1 MRIIAGNRRA
11 DPAAMSHRIQL
22 RMEVGMNSIFLRL
35 RPYQTP
41 EDYFRESLE
50 EQEGVPFKVQP
61 YAELEARFKQIR
73 EHLQEQPIRVD
84 GDFFRMFHRRDGFF
98 CLLRKGMD
106 RMIEVGAIAQE
117 KTDEVLERLYDH
129 VPQALTNNVYFT
141 INSYYRTLGRTCTAT
156 FLPRP
161 ARQEKN
167 IRWLNACYVDID
179 VGRFGC
185 ENEFLLGKYCPE
197 LLPDDLDEK
206 IPGEKRLTWEQALLL
221 AMILEEQGT
230 IPPVS
235 VYARSGRGIY
245 LFWLLEP
252 VKFHYEKHWIL
263 TNYKACNRALVDSI
277 RGNAGL
283 PLLPGDYLATDGA
296 RILRI
301 PSSIHTSTGARVCY
315 WPSRLDD
322 VTPERIYTLEQ
333 MMNFLQV
340 KDATPSPD
348 SPAVTIFKRAA
359 APFSTPARANGV
371 KASMKYR
378 LADAEKLFRERLI
391 KKGKRYHSLRTMAL
405 FHLYAGTEE
414 AEAVK
419 HLEKLARFCRPPYP
433 TKGEVN
439 DIPVR
444 KVVERAYHDEDKRPF
459 LFSNQVLAKFWN
471 IDKET
476 AERLELRVLRPPAAG
491 KLNVMSDKEKELR
504 RRREALLRLEPE
516 NHSLT
521 ELLAMM
527 KRKKYRLSET
537 TLRSD
542 LKALE
547 EAGLIQ
553 RSNRKGGRP
562 RKVEQ

>member
-1 MRIIAGNRRA
+1 M
-11 DPAAMSHRIQL
+11 
-22 RMEVGMNSIFLRL
+22 
-35 RPYQTP
+35 
-41 EDYFRESLE
+41 
-50 EQEGVPFKVQP
+50 
-61 YAELEARFKQIR
+61 
-73 EHLQEQPIRVD
+73 
-84 GDFFRMFHRRDGFF
+84 
-98 CLLRKGMD
+98 
-106 RMIEVGAIAQE
+106 
-117 KTDEVLERLYDH
+117 
-129 VPQALTNNVYFT
+129 
-141 INSYYRTLGRTCTAT
+141 
-156 FLPRP
+156 
-161 ARQEKN
+161 
-167 IRWLNACYVDID
+167 
-179 VGRFGC
+179 
-185 ENEFLLGKYCPE
+185 
-197 LLPDDLDEK
+197 
-206 IPGEKRLTWEQALLL
+206 L

-283 PLLPGDYLATDGA
+283 PLLPGDHLATDGA

-322 VTPERIYTLEQ
+322 VDPERIYTLEQ

-391 KKGKRYHSLRTMAL
+391 TKGKRYHSLRTMTL

-433 TKGEVN
+433 TRGEAN
-439 DIPVR
+439 DIPV
-444 KVVERAYHDEDKRPF
+444 KTVVGRAYHDEDKRPF

-491 KLNVMSDKEKELR
+491 KLNVMSNKEKELK

-562 RKVEQ
+562 RKAKQ

>member
-1 MRIIAGNRRA
+1 
-11 DPAAMSHRIQL
+11 MSS
-22 RMEVGMNSIFLRL
+22 NFLRL

-61 YAELEARFKQIR
+61 YTELEARFKRIR

-106 RMIEVGAIAQE
+106 RMIDVGAIALE
-117 KTDEVLERLYDH
+117 ETDEELERLYDH
-129 VPQALTNNVYFT
+129 VPQNLENNVYFT
-141 INSYYRTLGRTCTAT
+141 INSYYRTLGNIDAPTY
-156 FLPRP
+156 LPRS
-161 ARQEKN
+161 ARKEFN
-167 IRWLNACYVDID
+167 LRWLNACYVDID

-197 LLPDDLDEK
+197 LLPDEIDKE
-206 IPGEKRLTWEQALLL
+206 IPPEKRLTWEQALLS
-221 AMILEEQGT
+221 AMMLEEQGT

-252 VKFHYEKHWIL
+252 VSYHFEREWLL
-263 TNYKACNRALVDSI
+263 TNYKACNHALVNAI
-277 RGNAGL
+277 QGNVGL
-283 PLLPGDYLATDGA
+283 PLLPGDPLATDGA
-296 RILRI
+296 RILRV
-301 PSSIHTSTGARVCY
+301 PSSIHTSTGTRVCY
-315 WPSRLDD
+315 WPCRLND
-322 VTPERIYTLEQ
+322 VDPEKIYTLEQ
-333 MMNFLQV
+333 MMSFLSV
-340 KDATPSPD
+340 KDATPPHD

-391 KKGKRYHSLRTMAL
+391 TKGKRYHSLRTMAL
-405 FHLYAGTEE
+405 FHLYAGTTEGE
-414 AEAVK
+414 AIT

-433 TKGEVN
+433 TKGEAN
-439 DIPVR
+439 DIPV
-444 KVVERAYHDEDKRPF
+444 KTVVGRAYHDEDKRPF
-459 LFSNQVLAKFWN
+459 LFNNQVLAKFWN
-471 IDKET
+471 IDREA

-491 KLNVMSDKEKELR
+491 KPNVMSDKEKELK

-537 TLRSD
+537 TLRAD

-562 RKVEQ
+562 RKAEQ

>member
-1 MRIIAGNRRA
+1 
-11 DPAAMSHRIQL
+11 
-22 RMEVGMNSIFLRL
+22 
-35 RPYQTP
+35 
-41 EDYFRESLE
+41 
-50 EQEGVPFKVQP
+50 
-61 YAELEARFKQIR
+61 
-73 EHLQEQPIRVD
+73 
-84 GDFFRMFHRRDGFF
+84 
-98 CLLRKGMD
+98 
-106 RMIEVGAIAQE
+106 
-117 KTDEVLERLYDH
+117 
-129 VPQALTNNVYFT
+129 
-141 INSYYRTLGRTCTAT
+141 
-156 FLPRP
+156 
-161 ARQEKN
+161 
-167 IRWLNACYVDID
+167 
-179 VGRFGC
+179 
-185 ENEFLLGKYCPE
+185 
-197 LLPDDLDEK
+197 
-206 IPGEKRLTWEQALLL
+206 
-221 AMILEEQGT
+221 
-230 IPPVS
+230 
-235 VYARSGRGIY
+235 
-245 LFWLLEP
+245 
-252 VKFHYEKHWIL
+252 
-263 TNYKACNRALVDSI
+263 
-277 RGNAGL
+277 
-283 PLLPGDYLATDGA
+283 
-296 RILRI
+296 
-301 PSSIHTSTGARVCY
+301 
-315 WPSRLDD
+315 
-322 VTPERIYTLEQ
+322 
-333 MMNFLQV
+333 MNFLQV

-419 HLEKLARFCRPPYP
+419 HLEKLAHFCRPPYP

-444 KVVERAYHDEDKRPF
+444 KIVECAYHDEDKRPF
-459 LFSNQVLAKFWN
+459 LFSNQVLTKFWN
-471 IDKET
+471 TDKET

-491 KLNVMSDKEKELR
+491 KLNVISDKEKELK
-504 RRREALLRLEPE
+504 RRREALLHLEPE

-562 RKVEQ
+562 RKAKQ